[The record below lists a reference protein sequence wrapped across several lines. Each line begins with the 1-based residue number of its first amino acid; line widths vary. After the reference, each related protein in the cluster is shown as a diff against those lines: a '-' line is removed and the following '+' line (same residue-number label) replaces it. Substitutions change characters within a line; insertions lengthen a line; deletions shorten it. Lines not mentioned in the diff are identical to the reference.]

1 MHHFF
6 SRRSFNAQKGRF
18 TDNPADVTRYVAVTS
33 TTGPVSKGH
42 LMPCEDWV
50 DAVRASSASG
60 HVMIYVHGFNTSQA
74 EFLGRLK
81 RIKGGL
87 AGAGWTGAVVGFDWP
102 SDGEVLAYG
111 SDRADARKVGRF
123 LAVDGIG
130 PLLKALK
137 PGRLHLLA
145 HSMGAYLTIRGFS
158 EVGDSGG
165 PGAVPWSVREM
176 VFVAA
181 DIEQKWLDKGASGA
195 LVAEKRSA
203 RLTHYHSGED
213 KVLDLSGKI
222 INIGSKRSGRHGI
235 RPAKPDGF
243 HDIDCAARYLAR
255 TPPVKRTTIHSH
267 NWYYEDPAFYAD
279 LAATLDGQ
287 DALTIPT
294 RGAPDADGDQ
304 SLL

>member
-81 RIKGGL
+81 RIKAGL

-145 HSMGAYLTIRGFS
+145 HSMGAYLTIRGFPRWATRAGR
-158 EVGDSGG
+158 VRCRGRCGK
-165 PGAVPWSVREM
+165 WSSWPPTSSR
-176 VFVAA
+176 
-181 DIEQKWLDKGASGA
+181 
-195 LVAEKRSA
+195 
-203 RLTHYHSGED
+203 
-213 KVLDLSGKI
+213 
-222 INIGSKRSGRHGI
+222 NGSTRGRRGRWSRKSGR
-235 RPAKPDGF
+235 
-243 HDIDCAARYLAR
+243 
-255 TPPVKRTTIHSH
+255 
-267 NWYYEDPAFYAD
+267 
-279 LAATLDGQ
+279 
-287 DALTIPT
+287 
-294 RGAPDADGDQ
+294 RG
-304 SLL
+304 